1 MHTVIETPNYLRD
14 AETAGLSE
22 EEQENVVTMI
32 ATNPKCGD
40 MIPGTGGCRKIRVRG
55 RGKGKSGGYRIITYF
70 GGNDVPIF
78 LLTVFGKG
86 ERSDLTQKERNNLHK
101 LTQILV
107 DNLRSK
113 ARKLR
118 RQR

>member
-1 MHTVIETPNYLRD
+1 MQTVIETPDYLRD

-55 RGKGKSGGYRIITYF
+55 RGKGAIASS
-70 GGNDVPIF
+70 P
-78 LLTVFGKG
+78 
-86 ERSDLTQKERNNLHK
+86 
-101 LTQILV
+101 ILV
-107 DNLRSK
+107 GMTCLYFF
-113 ARKLR
+113 
-118 RQR
+118 